1 MVPQRK
7 LTFAP
12 ATVKRTHT
20 GDESRIDFI
29 LSAYFS
35 LVIRNHPPLTEC
47 KYSGTAKDTS
57 RRVEKDSLV
66 DVVHG
71 RLCPCTTQHMAAF
84 ARKHTSN
91 DTHEHKHTYT
101 HTHTGLPS
109 RSSYTSLFSTVACA
123 HGESFVE
130 VIGWVYTGRC
140 WILFAEDSD
149 KRPSTSFPLATS
161 RRLPATVPTPCA
173 ISPSPRH
180 LRLFHLLFLH
190 LSLPVPLPC
199 KAS

>member
-91 DTHEHKHTYT
+91 DTHEHKHT
-101 HTHTGLPS
+101 HTHAHTHRASISFLVHE
-109 RSSYTSLFSTVACA
+109 SLF
-123 HGESFVE
+123 HGRLC
-130 VIGWVYTGRC
+130 T
-140 WILFAEDSD
+140 
-149 KRPSTSFPLATS
+149 
-161 RRLPATVPTPCA
+161 RRK
-173 ISPSPRH
+173 
-180 LRLFHLLFLH
+180 LRGGNRMGIHRAVLDII
-190 LSLPVPLPC
+190 C
-199 KAS
+199 RGQ